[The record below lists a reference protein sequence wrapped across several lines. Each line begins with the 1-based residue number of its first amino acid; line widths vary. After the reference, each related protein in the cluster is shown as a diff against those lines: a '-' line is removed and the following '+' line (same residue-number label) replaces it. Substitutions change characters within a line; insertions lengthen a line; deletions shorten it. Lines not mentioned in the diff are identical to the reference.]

1 MDSSTPGLDGDAG
14 LEKKSSWEAEKLQAI
29 SEACKWRDLNQLRT
43 LAESKGGFLS
53 DELRQQACRSLFL
66 TA

>member
-1 MDSSTPGLDGDAG
+1 MDSSTAGLDGDAG
-14 LEKKSSWEAEKLQAI
+14 LEKKSSWEGEKLQAI
-29 SEACKWRDLNQLRT
+29 SEACKWRNLDQLRT

-53 DELRQQACRSLFL
+53 DELRQQACMSSFL